1 MYSCIYIYA
10 VYIYIH
16 YINDNVII
24 LMMMI
29 CGDNNIINN
38 HIQGKRRE
46 NDE

>member
-1 MYSCIYIYA
+1 MYSYIYT

-16 YINDNVII
+16 YIDNNVII
-24 LMMMI
+24 LMMMMI
-29 CGDNNIINN
+29 CDDNNIINN